1 MGNVP
6 SCISR
11 DTTEYSCLVYPTPH
25 YAFVVL
31 FIMVFLMAFCAFR
44 KTEELDEEFNA
55 RALKDYYPE
64 HEEKAK
70 DASCTIT
77 LKYVFSCFAS
87 IKMIC
92 IMAFIMCFSF
102 RDVGMISMI
111 FRQDTETTYNL
122 FVEFEGLANTDGVIT
137 NSYIR
142 ALNESVVVG
151 NATLS
156 PIEPYSFEEES
167 AAFESIAPYW
177 DWWIFIIMLVNAFLV
192 APYLIVVI
200 ERYESNQCMKLFIL
214 GMTFVE
220 WLIHTGLMALYYY
233 EFSTF
238 FGNDVKSVLEKDL
251 LTETNTPFSIYWLP
265 DWGLV
270 IALFLWIYLLK
281 LMHAT
286 SKGL

>member
-1 MGNVP
+1 MGNSHEALYIRCCKIMKIPERPTIYYAFSVINKVTVACIVYYIMFCIYAFMETDFYLTENVP

-167 AAFESIAPYW
+167 AAFESIAPY
-177 DWWIFIIMLVNAFLV
+177 
-192 APYLIVVI
+192 
-200 ERYESNQCMKLFIL
+200 
-214 GMTFVE
+214 
-220 WLIHTGLMALYYY
+220 
-233 EFSTF
+233 
-238 FGNDVKSVLEKDL
+238 
-251 LTETNTPFSIYWLP
+251 
-265 DWGLV
+265 
-270 IALFLWIYLLK
+270 
-281 LMHAT
+281 
-286 SKGL
+286 